1 MKILIADDHAVL
13 REGVRQVLST
23 LPSVSLIDDADNG
36 NIVLSKLKKN
46 KYDLMILDISM
57 PGISGLDILQH
68 IKDASL
74 ECRVII
80 LSFHPEEQYANRAFK
95 LGAVGYIS
103 KNSSFAE
110 IKKAIEKVAS
120 GGRYVS
126 PDFAEKLAFNE
137 NAGLLPHERLSE
149 REFQVMIMLAQG
161 KSISEIASHIF
172 IADKTVS
179 TYRARI
185 MDKMEMGSNAELT
198 MYAMRAGL
206 IS

>member
-23 LPSVSLIDDADNG
+23 LPSVTLIDDADNG

-46 KYDLMILDISM
+46 KYDLMILDISI

-68 IKDASL
+68 IKDAGL

-110 IKKAIEKVAS
+110 IKKAIEKVAT

-137 NAGLLPHERLSE
+137 NANLLPHERLSE
-149 REFQVMIMLAQG
+149 REFQVMIMLSQG

-185 MDKMEMGSNAELT
+185 MEKMEMSSNAELT
-198 MYAMRAGL
+198 MYSMRAGL

>member
-185 MDKMEMGSNAELT
+185 MDKMEMASNAELT

>member
-161 KSISEIASHIF
+161 KSISEIANHIF